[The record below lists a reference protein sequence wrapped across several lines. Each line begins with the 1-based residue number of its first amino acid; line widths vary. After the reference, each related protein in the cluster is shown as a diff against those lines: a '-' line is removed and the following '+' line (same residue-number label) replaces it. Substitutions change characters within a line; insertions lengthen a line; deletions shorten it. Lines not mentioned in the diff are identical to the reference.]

1 MKEKTQNDA
10 TASGSADN
18 GLDSEIFKDQRF
30 AHLVADP
37 RFKNIYKS
45 TKSVKIDKR
54 FKSMFQDDKFKV
66 KYTIDKY
73 GRRVN
78 KSSTDDLEK
87 YYELSS
93 DDDEDLAEEQRKEEQ
108 QLVADG
114 GDANELHDSDGEI
127 ADSIKS
133 KLQDLTVDYARGELP
148 LLSDSSSDEESS
160 GEEDEKELF
169 IEHVWGE
176 LDNDAPSTEDSTRRL
191 AACNMDWDRIRASD
205 IMVLCSSFLPPG
217 GSILRVSIYP
227 SEFGKFGSPFFLR

>member
-1 MKEKTQNDA
+1 MTDKEA
-10 TASGSADN
+10 TPSGSNGTDN
-18 GLDSEIFKDQRF
+18 DIFKDQRF

-54 FKSMFQDDKFKV
+54 FESMFKDDKFKV

-93 DDDEDLAEEQRKEEQ
+93 EDEDEVLKEKQKEEEQITKE
-108 QLVADG
+108 G
-114 GDANELHDSDGEI
+114 GDVGHLHESDEEI
-127 ADSIKS
+127 EENIKS
-133 KLQDLTVDYARGELP
+133 KLKDMSVDYARGELP
-148 LLSDSSSDEESS
+148 LLSDSSSDDESS
-160 GEEDEKELF
+160 CDEEERELY
-169 IEHVWGE
+169 IDHVWGE
-176 LDNDAPSTEDSTRRL
+176 LDNDAPRTEDSTRRL

-205 IMVLCSSFLPPG
+205 IMVLCGSFLPPG
-217 GSILRVSIYP
+217 GSILNVTIYP
-227 SEFGKFGSPFFLR
+227 SEFGRFG